1 MPSPNPDETDT
12 GEAPRF
18 RLNRREWLAGSA
30 AVLGLGGLGG
40 ASAHSLS
47 VSAQGFDIGAGSAQ
61 QQQYDLRDLGDG
73 LYFLSDGAY
82 QNMFLVTD
90 EGVIVVDAPPSLVTS
105 IFSAVDEVTDQPIT
119 HLVYS
124 HYHADHI
131 AGASL
136 FDDEVEIIAH
146 EETERLLSQFDDP
159 HRPAPTKTFTGSYN
173 LEVGDQELE
182 LDYRGPNHTP
192 DNLFIYAPD
201 HAVLMLVD
209 VVFPGWIPFK
219 SLGLA
224 QDIDGFIRAHETALR
239 YDFETLVAGH
249 LGEPGTPEDVR
260 TQLEFVTDLQA
271 NSEAAIESVDFQAI
285 AQEAGTNNPWVLFD
299 AYLNAL
305 TEQAAEATL
314 ETWAGRLRGAEV
326 FMESHAETM
335 VEALRVDNGVLGPF
349 SPPEEVSDS

>member
-1 MPSPNPDETDT
+1 MPSPTSDETDRRD
-12 GEAPRF
+12 APRF

-30 AVLGLGGLGG
+30 ALLGLGGLG
-40 ASAHSLS
+40 SATAHPLS
-47 VSAQGFDIGAGSAQ
+47 FSAQDAAVGANASL

-73 LYFLSDGAY
+73 LYFLTDGTY
-82 QNMFLVTD
+82 QIMFLVSN
-90 EGVIVVDAPPSLVTS
+90 EGVVVVDAPPSLVAS
-105 IFSAVDEVTDQPIT
+105 IFPAVDEVTDQPIT

-131 AGASL
+131 GGASL

-146 EETERLLSQFDDP
+146 EETERLLSQFEDP
-159 HRPAPTKTFTGSYN
+159 NRPAPTKTFTGSYN
-173 LEVGDQELE
+173 LEVGDQELD

-209 VVFPGWIPFK
+209 VIFPGWIPFK
-219 SLGLA
+219 ALA
-224 QDIDGFIRAHETALR
+224 VSQNIHGYIEAHEIALR
-239 YDFETLVAGH
+239 YDFDTLVAGH
-249 LGEPGTPEDVR
+249 LAEPGTPEDVR
-260 TQLEFVTDLQA
+260 TQLDFVTDLKA
-271 NSEAAIESVDFQAI
+271 NSEEAIESVDFQAV
-285 AQEAGTNNPWVLFD
+285 AQEAESTNPWVLFD

-314 ETWAGRLRGAEV
+314 ETWSGRLQGAEV

-335 VEALRVDNGVLGPF
+335 IEALRVDYGILGPF
-349 SPPEEVSDS
+349 GPPEEVS